1 MRRDNNIQSGEQ
13 GNRSPGF
20 GLIANHLRTE
30 QRQLVLDLGAAA
42 TPNIEFLAQ
51 LQCKVYVENLAS
63 MLDALNTPRAE
74 DESHNIPTAAEQ
86 ILSDAGDV
94 CFDVVLA
101 WDLLNYLTPAALGTL
116 VARLRGFSKHGTLLF
131 ALMYN
136 SKQIPRTPV
145 IFKVLAEDRLH
156 YGLNGSVLRP
166 QSPYSMSNLKK
177 KMAGFVVERTY
188 LLQNNIQEY
197 VFKFE

>member
-1 MRRDNNIQSGEQ
+1 MRRDSSIPSVEQ

-42 TPNIEFLAQ
+42 TPNIDFLSQ

-63 MLDALNTPRAE
+63 VLDALNAPRAE
-74 DESHNIPTAAEQ
+74 DDSHSTPTAAEQ

-101 WDLLNYLTPAALGTL
+101 WDLLNYLTPAALGAL
-116 VARLRGFSKHGTLLF
+116 VERLRGFSKHGTLLF

-136 SKQIPRTPV
+136 SKQIPGAPV
-145 IFKVLAEDRLH
+145 VFKVLAEDRLH
-156 YGLNGSVLRP
+156 YGLNDSVLRS
-166 QSPYSMSNLKK
+166 QSPYSMSDLKK